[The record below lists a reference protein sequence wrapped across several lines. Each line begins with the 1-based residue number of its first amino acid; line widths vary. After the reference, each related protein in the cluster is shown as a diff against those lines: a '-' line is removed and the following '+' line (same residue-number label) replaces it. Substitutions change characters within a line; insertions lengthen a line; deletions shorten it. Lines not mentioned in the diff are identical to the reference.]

1 VPEVPTPRLVALL
14 AALDAVPAEDVP
26 HWAAHWLIAGH
37 DGDALRALAGLS
49 GTDPGE
55 ARDELPDALAD
66 CGVTIPAAGVA
77 AAALSFTHLARM
89 LADGRAGSRWVAQK
103 AAEIVADSPADAV
116 AGLPLAR
123 LTDDSDDAEVALACA
138 DHLATWG

>member
-55 ARDELPDALAD
+55 VRDELPDALAD

-123 LTDDSDDAEVALACA
+123 LTDDSDDTEVSRACA